1 MLKPEMIEKLNEQ
14 MNLELYS
21 SLLYQQMS
29 AWCSYH
35 TFEGAA
41 AFLRRHAQEEM
52 THMQR
57 LFDYLTDTGNLPRIN
72 TVESPFAEYS
82 SLDELFH
89 IVLSR
94 EGKSISLFINGQKL
108 SGFETS
114 EVTDFGDIS
123 FMFSN
128 ASNLGLIRMWNYA
141 LSADEVATLY
151 NNGDPMGYVV
161 PSNYKILG
169 DTYLSD
175 FSEGADGW
183 YVTPLTDYATMTVSD
198 GAVVV
203 SKDSVN
209 QNIIIGHS
217 HTPYNVQISIVCI
230 SGNTT
235 LSQSLILLS
244 IYSCIHSVSF
254 SNTRFTDFSKTFTY

>member
-82 SLDELFH
+82 SLDELFQETYKH
-89 IVLSR
+89 EQLITQKINELAHAAMTNQDYPTFNFLQWYVSEQHEEEKLF
-94 EGKSISLFINGQKL
+94 KSIIDKL
-108 SGFETS
+108 S
-114 EVTDFGDIS
+114 
-123 FMFSN
+123 
-128 ASNLGLIRMWNYA
+128 LA
-141 LSADEVATLY
+141 LMNPLMILVKIIKLRWIHILSYDQMVSRKI
-151 NNGDPMGYVV
+151 NNQTTRCA
-161 PSNYKILG
+161 N
-169 DTYLSD
+169 
-175 FSEGADGW
+175 
-183 YVTPLTDYATMTVSD
+183 
-198 GAVVV
+198 
-203 SKDSVN
+203 
-209 QNIIIGHS
+209 
-217 HTPYNVQISIVCI
+217 SIFY
-230 SGNTT
+230 TT
-235 LSQSLILLS
+235 L
-244 IYSCIHSVSF
+244 
-254 SNTRFTDFSKTFTY
+254 FTNSAPNYT

>member
-82 SLDELFH
+82 SLDELFQETYKH
-89 IVLSR
+89 EQLITQKINELAHAAMTNQDYPTFNFLQWYVSEQHEEEKLFKSIIDKDLSTLDPQNYCSQAAGFLPPFQISD
-94 EGKSISLFINGQKL
+94 GKSYSDRSK
-108 SGFETS
+108 
-114 EVTDFGDIS
+114 
-123 FMFSN
+123 
-128 ASNLGLIRMWNYA
+128 NL
-141 LSADEVATLY
+141 
-151 NNGDPMGYVV
+151 
-161 PSNYKILG
+161 
-169 DTYLSD
+169 
-175 FSEGADGW
+175 
-183 YVTPLTDYATMTVSD
+183 
-198 GAVVV
+198 
-203 SKDSVN
+203 
-209 QNIIIGHS
+209 
-217 HTPYNVQISIVCI
+217 
-230 SGNTT
+230 
-235 LSQSLILLS
+235 LLK
-244 IYSCIHSVSF
+244 V
-254 SNTRFTDFSKTFTY
+254 